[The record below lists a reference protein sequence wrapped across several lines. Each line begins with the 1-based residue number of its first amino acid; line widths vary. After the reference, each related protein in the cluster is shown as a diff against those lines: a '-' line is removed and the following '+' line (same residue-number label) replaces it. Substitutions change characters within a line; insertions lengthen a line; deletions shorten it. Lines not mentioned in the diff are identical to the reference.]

1 MCFVEEWKYER
12 KYQAA
17 KPLLD
22 IQICF
27 RDHLKALDAS
37 IKSGFWKFGGTGL
50 SNAFA
55 AVYCSHSYV
64 LSTSQEPFLKKK
76 SRTERIRNS
85 KVA

>member
-12 KYQAA
+12 TYQAA
-17 KPLLD
+17 KLLLD
-22 IQICF
+22 IQISF

-50 SNAFA
+50 SDALA
-55 AVYCSHSYV
+55 AMYCSHSYV
-64 LSTSQEPFLKKK
+64 YSIAQEPFLKRQ
-76 SRTERIRNS
+76 SRRERIRNS